1 VTPIRKTKNKRIDRR
16 KTRGGW
22 WDAKIKY
29 IYKRFKKKKKKNK
42 YKKNET
48 YCIMSKRM

>member
-1 VTPIRKTKNKRIDRR
+1 VTPIRKTKNKRINRR

-42 YKKNET
+42 YKKKMKH
-48 YCIMSKRM
+48 IV